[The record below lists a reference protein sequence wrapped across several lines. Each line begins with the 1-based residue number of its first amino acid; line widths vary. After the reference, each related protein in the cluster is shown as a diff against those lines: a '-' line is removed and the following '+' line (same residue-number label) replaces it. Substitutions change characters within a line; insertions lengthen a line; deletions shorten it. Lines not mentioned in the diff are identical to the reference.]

1 MNKPN
6 STVHPFIPNSVPETK
21 QEMLNTIGVL
31 TTEELFED
39 IPKDLL
45 NKKRFRIPGP
55 TSELQVRRNVTAIL
69 SKNKSQHE
77 MPCFLG
83 AGTWPHYVPAVC
95 DEINSRAEFLTA
107 YAGDT
112 FADLGKFQA
121 IFEFQS
127 MIGEL
132 LGFEAVSWP
141 MYDWATC
148 CGESARMAARI
159 TNRYELLVPETMSP
173 DRLSVTKNYLGDLMK
188 IKMIGY
194 DHRTGLLDLKDLK
207 RTISDKTAA
216 VYIENPSY
224 LGFVESQGEEIS
236 KTAHDHGAL
245 SIVGVEPL
253 SLGVLSP
260 PSDYGADI
268 AVGDAQPLG
277 VHMNYGGGVVGILA
291 CRDEERFV
299 SELPSMLCTI
309 TTTKQKDEYGF
320 TWWTLPERLHYFTRE
335 KGKSF
340 TGTTC
345 TLWGITAAVYMAL
358 MGPQGITEL
367 AQATMQ
373 KSHYAMKRL
382 SEIKGVTAPLFKSTH
397 FEEFVVNFDRTN
409 KSVSSINKA
418 LTKKGIQAGKDI
430 TTEFPELGK
439 SALYCVTEIHTQEQ
453 IDKLADSL
461 KQIVK

>member
-1 MNKPN
+1 MSKTN
-6 STVHPFIPNSVPETK
+6 SSVHPFIPNSAPETK
-21 QEMLNTIGVL
+21 QEMLNTIGVASA
-31 TTEELFED
+31 EKLFED

-45 NKKRFRIPGP
+45 SKKRINIPGP
-55 TSELQVRRNVTAIL
+55 TSELQIRRNVTAL
-69 SKNKSQHE
+69 LAKNKPQNE

-112 FADLGKFQA
+112 YADLGKFQA

-159 TNRYELLVPETMSP
+159 TNRYEILVPKIMSP
-173 DRLSVTKNYLGDLMK
+173 DRLSVMRNYVGDLMNVT
-188 IKMIGY
+188 MVDY
-194 DHRTGLLDLKDLK
+194 DHQTGLLDLDDLK
-207 RTISDKTAA
+207 RKISEKTAA

-224 LGFVESQGEEIS
+224 LGFVESQADEIS
-236 KTAHDHGAL
+236 KIVHDHGAL

-253 SLGVLSP
+253 SLGVLAP

-268 AVGDAQPLG
+268 AVGDAQPFG

-291 CRDEERFV
+291 CKDEERFV
-299 SELPSMLCTI
+299 GELPSMLCTI
-309 TTTKQKDEYGF
+309 TTTERQGEYGY

-358 MGPQGITEL
+358 IGPQGITEL
-367 AQATMQ
+367 GEAIMQ

-382 SEIKGVTAPLFKSTH
+382 SEINGVKAPLFNSTH
-397 FEEFVVNFDRTN
+397 FEEFVVNFDGTN
-409 KSVSSINKA
+409 KTISDINKA
-418 LTKKGIQAGKDI
+418 LSKEGIQGGKDI
-430 TTEFPELGK
+430 TAEFPELGK
-439 SALYCVTEIHTQEQ
+439 SSLYCVTEVHTKEQ

-461 KQIVK
+461 KGIVK